1 MLTVSISL
9 FMGWI
14 KDSPLLLL
22 YPLDANQS
30 LALTTVYSTEEGNEK
45 GNEF

>member
-1 MLTVSISL
+1 MLNCLNLLVHGVDKRL
-9 FMGWI
+9 
-14 KDSPLLLL
+14 PLLLL

>member
-1 MLTVSISL
+1 MLNCL
-9 FMGWI
+9 N
-14 KDSPLLLL
+14 LLVHGVDKRL
-22 YPLDANQS
+22 PPPPSLDANQS